1 MNMKKRSFSFS
12 WTSLSSLGDDSA
24 ILYAEAKTVS
34 SSSTAVNVT
43 IAIAIIIIAEADC
56 RFIVAVVDDGK
67 LVISM
72 FLQCVQNRPGTISTH
87 P

>member
-34 SSSTAVNVT
+34 SSSTAVIVT
-43 IAIAIIIIAEADC
+43 IAIIVEADC
-56 RFIVAVVDDGK
+56 RFIVAVVDDDK